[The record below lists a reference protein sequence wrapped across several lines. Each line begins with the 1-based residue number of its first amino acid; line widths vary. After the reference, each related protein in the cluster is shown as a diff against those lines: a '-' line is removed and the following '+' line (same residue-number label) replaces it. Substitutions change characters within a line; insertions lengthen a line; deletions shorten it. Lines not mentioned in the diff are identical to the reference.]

1 MAVAYS
7 SLVIMALVPI
17 FFGAFRSVRYHREQK
32 ESGEQTESMSSKD
45 AAMFPIIASATL
57 FGLYLF
63 FQIFSKEYINML
75 LTVYFFFLGIFAL
88 AHILSPVVYRL
99 VPSWFPNEQY
109 HLVLTQGKGEAKIEL
124 TNYEFDRRD
133 LLCFA
138 GCIIIGIWYLIQRH
152 WIANNLFGLAFALNG
167 VEFLQLNRI
176 STGCILLG
184 GLFVYDIFWV
194 FGTNVMVTVAKSFE
208 APIKLVF
215 PQDLLEKGLAA
226 NNFAMLGLGDIVI
239 PGIFIALLLRF
250 DVSQHQNRRTY
261 FYTSFIAY
269 FLGLVATIFVMHY
282 FKHAQPALLYLVPA
296 CIGIPLGL
304 ACLKGEVG
312 VMFKY
317 EDNPEKEITGGD
329 KQSENLDSTKES
341 DAKKQK

>member
-1 MAVAYS
+1 
-7 SLVIMALVPI
+7 
-17 FFGAFRSVRYHREQK
+17 
-32 ESGEQTESMSSKD
+32 
-45 AAMFPIIASATL
+45 
-57 FGLYLF
+57 
-63 FQIFSKEYINML
+63 
-75 LTVYFFFLGIFAL
+75 
-88 AHILSPVVYRL
+88 
-99 VPSWFPNEQY
+99 
-109 HLVLTQGKGEAKIEL
+109 
-124 TNYEFDRRD
+124 
-133 LLCFA
+133 
-138 GCIIIGIWYLIQRH
+138 
-152 WIANNLFGLAFALNG
+152 
-167 VEFLQLNRI
+167 
-176 STGCILLG
+176 
-184 GLFVYDIFWV
+184 
-194 FGTNVMVTVAKSFE
+194 
-208 APIKLVF
+208 
-215 PQDLLEKGLAA
+215 
-226 NNFAMLGLGDIVI
+226 MLGLGDIVI